1 MESSGVTPKGAID
14 CSDLDDVFS
23 RGGPVLSVYLT
34 TEPTENAAQHTKQRW
49 RSLRQEL
56 EGTGAPKEAL
66 DAVEPLL
73 RDAHTKGRCLSVF
86 AAASGELVHQSSHP
100 DPPRR
105 DLGRWA
111 ELPSLVPLI
120 EWRQASPPHV
130 VVLIDRLGADI
141 VVFEAF
147 GGPDFQL
154 EVEGDD
160 DPVRK
165 VAPGGWSQRRF
176 QQRAENTWEA
186 NAKDVAERL
195 ARIVES
201 SGTRLVVAAGDVR
214 ALQLMREALPQQVNA
229 LVHEAD
235 GSRAADGSVDAIA
248 AEAVKLVAT
257 VVAEDTADLIGKFRE
272 EVGQH
277 DRAAN
282 GPAAVIEALNAGQVE
297 VLLIHDDPD
306 DRRTAWIGPDAHHL
320 ALESGSLKEM
330 GVDNPV
336 EARLTD
342 ALTRAAVGTSA
353 GVRVVPAASV
363 LEGSVGAILRW
374 ANDNGNGED

>member
-1 MESSGVTPKGAID
+1 MESSGVTPRVGLD
-14 CSDLDDVFS
+14 CSDLTEVFAHE
-23 RGGPVLSVYLT
+23 GPVLSVYLT
-34 TEPTENAAQHTKQRW
+34 TEPIENAAQHTKQRW
-49 RSLRQEL
+49 RPLRQEL
-56 EGTGAPKEAL
+56 EGTGASGAAL

-86 AAASGELVHQSSHP
+86 ASASGEVLLQSHHP
-100 DPPRR
+100 DPPHH
-105 DLGRWA
+105 DVGRWSQ
-111 ELPSLVPLI
+111 LPSLVPLI
-120 EWRQASPPHV
+120 EWRQSSPPHV
-130 VVLIDRLGADI
+130 VVLIDRVGADI

-147 GGPDFQL
+147 GLPDFQL

-186 NAKDVAERL
+186 NAKDVAERV

-201 SGTRLVVAAGDVR
+201 VGARIVVAAGDIR
-214 ALQLMREALPQQVNA
+214 ALQLMREALPHQINE
-229 LVHEAD
+229 LVHEVE
-235 GSRAADGSVDAIA
+235 GSRAPDGSVDSIA
-248 AEAVKLVAT
+248 DEAVTLVAT
-257 VVAEDTADLIGKFRE
+257 AVASDTADLIGKFRE
-272 EVGQH
+272 EIGQH

-282 GPAAVIEALNAGQVE
+282 GPSAVVDALCAGQVD

-306 DRRTAWIGPDAHHL
+306 DDRQAWIGPEPHHV
-320 ALESGSLKEM
+320 ALEPGPLKEM

-353 GVRVVPAASV
+353 RVRVIPAASV

-374 ANDNGNGED
+374 ANGNGNGEG